1 MRVMGVKFNPLEQI
15 SLKVIL
21 RKGVDVWMDKEMDSR
36 YIVYLQDMGFF
47 GGGASGL
54 LLIEKFSC
62 TSRLKANAKPC
73 MGALISVLQSQIPHL
88 KELTFLKYEVE
99 KRKVK

>member
-47 GGGASGL
+47 WGGGIGATAHREIL
-54 LLIEKFSC
+54 LHITFESKCKTLYGSSHLSVAIANSSSQRAHFS
-62 TSRLKANAKPC
+62 K
-73 MGALISVLQSQIPHL
+73 I
-88 KELTFLKYEVE
+88 
-99 KRKVK
+99 